1 MTSTDQETRSTSS
14 FAIRDCALM
23 SMATGIRIQTLREM
37 RDQLQTVD
45 RASIYHHFW
54 GRLLQPQFVEQEYN
68 NDFASWVYR
77 SLHEKGLA
85 ERLSMV
91 NPANFEN
98 LEDLRQELVDLLED
112 RLDKSEFVPWCRRD
126 EQFHFIKSQVVV
138 LSTDLEL
145 SRPEE
150 LAQVVPSLSKES
162 IFYHFIDARRRIPD
176 GMDDFS
182 AWMGGFGDRYQEV
195 IATLMAFDPYFSSLI
210 DIRRTLTEILQSHLG
225 GERR

>member
-1 MTSTDQETRSTSS
+1 MPSADQETRTTAS

-23 SMATGIRIQTLREM
+23 SMATGVRIQTLREL
-37 RDQLQTVD
+37 RDQLQAVD

-91 NPANFEN
+91 NPAEFDD
-98 LEDLRQELVDLLED
+98 LDALRQELVDLLDD
-112 RLDKSEFVPWCRRD
+112 RLDESEFVPYCRRD

-150 LAQVVPSLSKES
+150 LARVVADLSKES
-162 IFYHFIDARRRIPD
+162 IFYHFIDARRRLPD

-182 AWMGGFGDRYQEV
+182 AWIKGFGERYDDLF
-195 IATLMAFDPYFSSLI
+195 ATLMAFDPYFSSLP

-225 GERR
+225 GGPS